1 MQYMI
6 WLVPASYL
14 MAAIWAGGV
23 KNSKFFWGLPAFH
36 LLLWAALAVSNGTW
50 LQCEGDL
57 WGAQAVSCAFVALLL
72 ARGRSALLVVPFV
85 LSAFCSLIWGF
96 AQQKLSVQST
106 QHWFDVLFALGLGA
120 SLVSGAF
127 AWRLL
132 LSTQEASAKDHE
144 AWRQSVALVLLLLS
158 FAFGF
163 QLWLGWKLGPMQWGV
178 IAFFVGHIALF
189 FAPHA
194 STVSGEWRPHRMLY
208 LWGGVLFFGV
218 WSWNFLSAIFGA

>member
-85 LSAFCSLIWGF
+85 LLVPFFTRRQRTIIPSR
-96 AQQKLSVQST
+96 
-106 QHWFDVLFALGLGA
+106 VLQNSHLF
-120 SLVSGAF
+120 
-127 AWRLL
+127 RLR
-132 LSTQEASAKDHE
+132 K
-144 AWRQSVALVLLLLS
+144 R
-158 FAFGF
+158 
-163 QLWLGWKLGPMQWGV
+163 
-178 IAFFVGHIALF
+178 
-189 FAPHA
+189 
-194 STVSGEWRPHRMLY
+194 
-208 LWGGVLFFGV
+208 
-218 WSWNFLSAIFGA
+218 